1 MVSHGA
7 GQVKLIGMG
16 ADWFDDLERSMEFV
30 LQLLAWP
37 SGVYVA
43 AIKPNHIS
51 RLVAESG
58 GPGLVC
64 ILLVL
69 CLCVLHLCLDDV
81 EDVIDAF
88 RRQLGI
94 QFFWGSGW

>member
-1 MVSHGA
+1 MVSHGV

-30 LQLLAWP
+30 LQLLVWP

-43 AIKPNHIS
+43 AVKPNHIS

-58 GPGLVC
+58 GSGTCLHAPGVVRVRTSSLP
-64 ILLVL
+64 
-69 CLCVLHLCLDDV
+69 
-81 EDVIDAF
+81 
-88 RRQLGI
+88 
-94 QFFWGSGW
+94 